1 MHEKWEDW
9 SFFQKPKHQVAVA
22 IVYHL
27 EGWEKDTKLI
37 YLKILNCWNS
47 VIFFHRAKLLS
58 NSEMTDL
65 DPKKTVDVCFFY
77 LSRLDV

>member
-1 MHEKWEDW
+1 MKNG
-9 SFFQKPKHQVAVA
+9 KLLPKAETPFVAVA
-22 IVYHL
+22 KWYHL
-27 EGWEKDTKLI
+27 GILRKTYETHL
-37 YLKILNCWNS
+37 YLKNLNCWKS
-47 VIFFHRAKLLS
+47 VIFFYRAKLLS